1 MAAKTQKSASS
12 SETISEMLENETRY
26 GAGGVAANIAKAHA
40 SGMTEQAFRAD
51 YPLVAGM
58 IDNMPAAAP
67 GDVFIRIT
75 AKTAGFRRGG
85 MSHPAAPTEHRFVDF
100 PVDLDQL
107 EAILG
112 EAELVV
118 EFTHKDD

>member
-1 MAAKTQKSASS
+1 MAAKTPKSASAN
-12 SETISEMLENETRY
+12 ETIS
-26 GAGGVAANIAKAHA
+26 GVLGDEATHEGNGIAAKISEAHA
-40 SGMTEQAFRAD
+40 SGMSEAAFRKD
-51 YPLVAGM
+51 YPLVAKM
-58 IDNMPAAAP
+58 IDTMPVASP
-67 GDVFIRIT
+67 GDIFIRIT

-85 MSHPAAPTEHRFVDF
+85 MSHPATPTEHRFVDF

-118 EFTHKDD
+118 EFTDKDD